1 MVAKMWLLLFLGV
14 SLIPTSAPAS
24 QWKDQAEAEKK
35 MVWYTTIGSADAK
48 MLVDQFRQRYPKIGA
63 EYFRTGGPQLVER
76 IFTEARAEKHLWDV
90 FMNSAIYTHLLN
102 EKGMLA
108 GYESPE
114 SRFYRD
120 GYKDPR
126 GTWTS
131 IYTNYAV
138 AGYNTK
144 LVGKDEVP
152 KSYSDLLKPV
162 WSGQI
167 GMDAKS
173 YEWFAVVV
181 RSLGEERGLSLMRQL
196 AKNKVQLRNGREL
209 VAQLV
214 AAGEFKLALTA
225 YSQNYETLK
234 LGGAP
239 VDWVALNPVYANIHP
254 VALSAKRLILTREN
268 FLSISCCPRQAR
280 KSCEPKNGFRTESIH
295 PQNFPASLRGLSRS
309 SDRRKCT
316 ANTTATSNFF
326 RKRFRQTNESSN
338 WSRLIAVW
346 IERELVWMEHSPHIG
361 DLLEQSASRVS

>member
-1 MVAKMWLLLFLGV
+1 MLAKIWLSVFLGLFLECE
-14 SLIPTSAPAS
+14 IAPAS
-24 QWKDQAEAEKK
+24 QWKEPAESEKK

-48 MLVDQFRQRYPKIGA
+48 MLIDEFRRRYPKIVA

-76 IFTEARAEKHLWDV
+76 IFTEARAGKHLWDV
-90 FMNSAIYTHLLN
+90 FMNSAIYTQLLI
-102 EKGMLA
+102 ERSMLA
-108 GYESPE
+108 VYQSPE

-144 LVGKDEVP
+144 LVAKDEVP

-162 WSGQI
+162 WTGQI

-181 RSLGEERGLSLMRQL
+181 RGLGEEKGLSLMRQL

-214 AAGEFKLALTA
+214 AAGEFKLALTT

-239 VDWVALNPVYANIHP
+239 MDWVALNPVYANIHP
-254 VALSAKRLILTREN
+254 IALSAKAPNPNAGKLFIDFLLSKVGQEILRAQKRIPDRIDTPPEIPRL
-268 FLSISCCPRQAR
+268 
-280 KSCEPKNGFRTESIH
+280 TEGIK
-295 PQNFPASLRGLSRS
+295 PAFGSPEMYGEYNRYIKLFHEIF
-309 SDRRKCT
+309 
-316 ANTTATSNFF
+316 ATN
-326 RKRFRQTNESSN
+326 
-338 WSRLIAVW
+338 
-346 IERELVWMEHSPHIG
+346 
-361 DLLEQSASRVS
+361 

>member
-1 MVAKMWLLLFLGV
+1 MLAKIWLSVFLGLFLECE
-14 SLIPTSAPAS
+14 IAPAS
-24 QWKDQAEAEKK
+24 QWKEPAESEKK

-48 MLVDQFRQRYPKIGA
+48 MLIDEFRRRYPKIVA

-76 IFTEARAEKHLWDV
+76 IFTEARAGKHLWDV
-90 FMNSAIYTHLLN
+90 FMNSAIYTQLLI
-102 EKGMLA
+102 ERSMLA
-108 GYESPE
+108 VYQSPE

-144 LVGKDEVP
+144 LVAKDEVP

-162 WSGQI
+162 WTGQI

-181 RSLGEERGLSLMRQL
+181 RGLGEEKGLSLMRQL

-239 VDWVALNPVYANIHP
+239 MDWVALNPVYANIHP
-254 VALSAKRLILTREN
+254 IALSAKAPNPNAGKLFIDFLLSKVGQEILRAQKRIPDRIDTPPEIPRL
-268 FLSISCCPRQAR
+268 
-280 KSCEPKNGFRTESIH
+280 TEGIK
-295 PQNFPASLRGLSRS
+295 PAFGSPEMYGEYNRYIKLFQEIF
-309 SDRRKCT
+309 
-316 ANTTATSNFF
+316 ATN
-326 RKRFRQTNESSN
+326 
-338 WSRLIAVW
+338 
-346 IERELVWMEHSPHIG
+346 
-361 DLLEQSASRVS
+361 

>member
-1 MVAKMWLLLFLGV
+1 MKRSASIAGRFSLLVCLGLFLLFD
-14 SLIPTSAPAS
+14 IAPAA
-24 QWKDQAEAEKK
+24 QWQESAEAEKR

-48 MLVDQFRQRYPKIGA
+48 MLVDEFRRRYPKIDA
-63 EYFRTGGPQLVER
+63 EYFRNGGPQLVER
-76 IFTEARAEKHLWDV
+76 IFTEARAGKHLWDV
-90 FMNSAIYTHLLN
+90 FMNSAIYTQLLT

-108 GYESPE
+108 TYESPE
-114 SRFYRD
+114 SRGYRD

-126 GTWTS
+126 SRWTS

-144 LVGKDEVP
+144 LVAKDEVP
-152 KSYSDLLKPV
+152 KSYSDLLKPI

-181 RSLGEERGLSLMRQL
+181 RGLGEERGFSLMRQL

-225 YSQNYETLK
+225 YSQNYEALK

-254 VALSAKRLILTREN
+254 IGLSAKAPHPNAGKLFIDFLLSKSGQEILRAQKRIPDRVDTPPEIARLTEGIKPA
-268 FLSISCCPRQAR
+268 FGS
-280 KSCEPKNGFRTESIH
+280 PKMYSEYNRYITLFQEIFSG
-295 PQNFPASLRGLSRS
+295 N
-309 SDRRKCT
+309 
-316 ANTTATSNFF
+316 
-326 RKRFRQTNESSN
+326 
-338 WSRLIAVW
+338 
-346 IERELVWMEHSPHIG
+346 
-361 DLLEQSASRVS
+361 

>member
-1 MVAKMWLLLFLGV
+1 MLAKIWLSVFLGLFLECE
-14 SLIPTSAPAS
+14 IAPAS
-24 QWKDQAEAEKK
+24 QWKEPAESEKK

-48 MLVDQFRQRYPKIGA
+48 MLIDEFRRRYPKIVA

-76 IFTEARAEKHLWDV
+76 IFTEARAGKHLWDV
-90 FMNSAIYTHLLN
+90 FMNSAIYTQLLI
-102 EKGMLA
+102 ERSMLA
-108 GYESPE
+108 VYQSPE

-144 LVGKDEVP
+144 LVAKDEVP

-162 WSGQI
+162 WTGQI

-181 RSLGEERGLSLMRQL
+181 RGLGEEKGLSLMRQL

-239 VDWVALNPVYANIHP
+239 MDWVALNPVYANIHP
-254 VALSAKRLILTREN
+254 IALSAKAPNPNAGKLFIDFLLSKVGQEILRAQKRIPDRIDTPPEIPRL
-268 FLSISCCPRQAR
+268 
-280 KSCEPKNGFRTESIH
+280 TEGIK
-295 PQNFPASLRGLSRS
+295 PAFGSPEMYGEYNRYIKLFHEIF
-309 SDRRKCT
+309 
-316 ANTTATSNFF
+316 ATN
-326 RKRFRQTNESSN
+326 
-338 WSRLIAVW
+338 
-346 IERELVWMEHSPHIG
+346 
-361 DLLEQSASRVS
+361 

>member
-1 MVAKMWLLLFLGV
+1 MIAKMWLLLCVGV
-14 SLIPTSAPAS
+14 SLIPEITPAS
-24 QWKDQAEAEKK
+24 QWKEQAESEKR

-48 MLVDQFRQRYPKIGA
+48 MLVDQFRQRYPKIEA

-76 IFTEARAEKHLWDV
+76 IFTEARAGKHLWDV

-108 GYESPE
+108 VYESPE
-114 SRFYRD
+114 SRSYRD

-144 LVGKDEVP
+144 LVAKGEVP
-152 KSYSDLLKPV
+152 KSYTDLLKSV

-167 GMDAKS
+167 GLDAKS

-181 RSLGEERGLSLMRQL
+181 RGLGEEKGLSLMRQL

-209 VAQLV
+209 VAELV

-225 YSQNYETLK
+225 YSQNYETLRFR
-234 LGGAP
+234 GAP
-239 VDWVALNPVYANIHP
+239 VDWVALDPVYANIHP
-254 VALSAKRLILTREN
+254 VGLSAKAPHPNAGKLFIDFLLSKTGQEILRAQKRIPDRIDTPPELPRLIEGIKPV
-268 FLSISCCPRQAR
+268 FGS
-280 KSCEPKNGFRTESIH
+280 
-295 PQNFPASLRGLSRS
+295 PAMYGDFNRYIKLFQE
-309 SDRRKCT
+309 T
-316 ANTTATSNFF
+316 FATN
-326 RKRFRQTNESSN
+326 
-338 WSRLIAVW
+338 
-346 IERELVWMEHSPHIG
+346 
-361 DLLEQSASRVS
+361 

>member
-1 MVAKMWLLLFLGV
+1 MVTKIALLICVGAF
-14 SLIPTSAPAS
+14 LIPGVALAS

-35 MVWYTTIGSADAK
+35 LVWYTTIGSADAK
-48 MLVDQFRQRYPKIGA
+48 MLVDEFRRRYPKILA

-76 IFTEARAEKHLWDV
+76 IFTEARAGKHLWDV

-108 GYESPE
+108 VYESPE

-126 GTWTS
+126 GAWTS

-138 AGYNTK
+138 AGYNAK
-144 LVGKDEVP
+144 LVTKDEVP

-162 WSGQI
+162 WAGQI

-181 RSLGEERGLSLMRQL
+181 RGLGEEKGLSLMRQL
-196 AKNKVQLRNGREL
+196 AKTKVQLRNGREL

-254 VALSAKRLILTREN
+254 VALSAKAPNPNAGKLFIDFLLSKTGQEILRAQKRIPDRIDTPPELPRLIEGIKPVFGSPEMYGDYNRYIKLFQET
-268 FLSISCCPRQAR
+268 FA
-280 KSCEPKNGFRTESIH
+280 
-295 PQNFPASLRGLSRS
+295 
-309 SDRRKCT
+309 
-316 ANTTATSNFF
+316 AN
-326 RKRFRQTNESSN
+326 
-338 WSRLIAVW
+338 
-346 IERELVWMEHSPHIG
+346 
-361 DLLEQSASRVS
+361 

>member
-1 MVAKMWLLLFLGV
+1 MLAKIWLSVFLGLFLECE
-14 SLIPTSAPAS
+14 IAPAS
-24 QWKDQAEAEKK
+24 QWKEPAESEKK

-48 MLVDQFRQRYPKIGA
+48 MLIDEFRRRYPKIVA

-76 IFTEARAEKHLWDV
+76 IFTEARAGKHLWDV
-90 FMNSAIYTHLLN
+90 FMNSAIYTQLLI
-102 EKGMLA
+102 ERSMLA
-108 GYESPE
+108 VYQSPE

-144 LVGKDEVP
+144 LVAKDEVP

-162 WSGQI
+162 WTGQI

-181 RSLGEERGLSLMRQL
+181 RGLGEEKGLSLMRQL

-214 AAGEFKLALTA
+214 AAGEFKLALTT

-239 VDWVALNPVYANIHP
+239 MDWVALNPVYANIHP
-254 VALSAKRLILTREN
+254 IALSAKAPNPNAGKLFIDFLLSKVGQEILRAQKRIPDRIDTPPEIPRL
-268 FLSISCCPRQAR
+268 
-280 KSCEPKNGFRTESIH
+280 TEGIK
-295 PQNFPASLRGLSRS
+295 PAFGSPEMYGEYNRYIKLFQEIF
-309 SDRRKCT
+309 
-316 ANTTATSNFF
+316 ATN
-326 RKRFRQTNESSN
+326 
-338 WSRLIAVW
+338 
-346 IERELVWMEHSPHIG
+346 
-361 DLLEQSASRVS
+361 